1 MTGGGQERVVQ
12 PQGLTPRLCLRHLR
26 ARAESGRRPRRDSGV
41 SEGRGIVEPLHQSG
55 RKDHV
60 DLPEEKQ
67 DTRLNLNFTQMVNNL
82 SVERCPKHCMQNYL
96 H

>member
-1 MTGGGQERVVQ
+1 MCVTSGGQERVVQ
-12 PQGLTPRLCLRHLR
+12 PQGLIPRLCLRAAGDL
-26 ARAESGRRPRRDSGV
+26 EETLV
-41 SEGRGIVEPLHQSG
+41 SLGTKEMLSPCTKRG
-55 RKDHV
+55 RKGHV

-82 SVERCPKHCMQNYL
+82 SVEWCPKHCMQNYL